1 LERRE
6 KRFSSID
13 EDDDQV
19 LMCKD
24 LPHYMTPYQD
34 ADPVTETT
42 RGQQSTSPAI
52 SQRTKVSSSSFRGR
66 QPNKETFLLI
76 KSKHFS
82 SFLWSWSSCWLFY
95 LEPLFGCLC
104 EARSPLLFK
113 FQLGDFP
120 FFLDFR
126 HHISGGDAKH
136 FSWEDSVLFD
146 NKTKSQHRH

>member
-1 LERRE
+1 MKNGRHTKRRNLERRE

-52 SQRTKVSSSSFRGR
+52 SQRTKVSSAEGNQIIRD
-66 QPNKETFLLI
+66 FLLI
-76 KSKHFS
+76 KST
-82 SFLWSWSSCWLFY
+82 
-95 LEPLFGCLC
+95 
-104 EARSPLLFK
+104 
-113 FQLGDFP
+113 
-120 FFLDFR
+120 FFL
-126 HHISGGDAKH
+126 
-136 FSWEDSVLFD
+136 FSVHVRRVGYFV
-146 NKTKSQHRH
+146 